1 MVSESLIPKKLNA
14 MVHDALFLQAALMN
28 TMMFAGDFSLQRKI
42 NYVYTH
48 GPLQLFDVIEKDI
61 KRGEDHEQR

>member
-1 MVSESLIPKKLNA
+1 
-14 MVHDALFLQAALMN
+14 MN